1 MSIFPTRILLA
12 TDGSKEAERATQA
25 ALSLAQ
31 KSGSEMHVLHVLVLP
46 LYTNDLASFE
56 PEFRRRLEERARTRL
71 NDLVSKM
78 ETSDAAVGG
87 SHLGLGRADAEI
99 VDKAEE
105 IGAGLIV
112 VGSRGVGAMRRT
124 LTGSASDSVVR
135 HAHCPVMVVRGEPLT
150 FPTKVLLATD

>member
-46 LYTNDLASFE
+46 LCTNDPASFE

-124 LTGSASDSVVR
+124 LTGSVSDSVVR